1 MKADVTM
8 FKNIKINLKKI
19 LAVSLAAAT
28 LCAAGCGEKE
38 LPDFDYASDDLSSYV
53 TLPDIGSYTREGV
66 VAEYEKAIK
75 EAEIPDSYIIS
86 GGSYFDFYV
95 TAYIKNGEEFEKY
108 EKLSYETYGSP
119 ISGYRVLQDGK
130 NADFD
135 KCLMA
140 SVISGEEAAVQPR
153 TIKNGK
159 QFSFTLDI
167 GADNENA
174 DIAGKTLKF
183 VITPVGYTA
192 PLYDDAELNV
202 YTRKYF
208 DGVSNK
214 TTVEAGD
221 GVFFSVVATA
231 DGAAIYTN
239 TNAFLFVGDNSLFP
253 GFDEYL
259 IGKKVGGS
267 NFSVTFSN
275 DAFTKGNGLFLANGK
290 KVDFYINITKI
301 CDTKTLPENDNF
313 KTVWELKEYCALES
327 FAKEY
332 LYDAV
337 FSDAKVNSYPEKGY
351 AKMEEQMKE
360 QLSGNLDYYRE
371 YLEERLGDVSE
382 EYVFSYMQKEIFGEE
397 EYEDAEA
404 LIRGVATEQMDY
416 IIKNNVIADMLGVEY
431 SYEEYEKDIK
441 ALVSSSY
448 PDYEITV
455 EEFESGMLGGKHYWY
470 AYFLYD
476 KIVEALADK
485 VI

>member
-1 MKADVTM
+1 M

-19 LAVSLAAAT
+19 LAVSLATAT
-28 LCAAGCGEKE
+28 LCAAGCGKKE
-38 LPDFDYASDDLSSYV
+38 LPDFDYAAEDLSSYV
-53 TLPDIGSYTREGV
+53 TLPDLGSYTREGV

-75 EAEIPDSYIIS
+75 EAETPDSYIIG

-95 TAYIKNGEEFEKY
+95 TAYIKNGEDFDKY
-108 EKLSYETYGSP
+108 EKFCHETYGFP
-119 ISGYRVLQDGK
+119 VSGYRVLRDSK

-140 SVISGEEAAVQPR
+140 SVVSADEAAVQPR
-153 TIKNGK
+153 TLKNGK

-167 GADNENA
+167 GADNTNA

-183 VITPVGYTA
+183 VITPVSYTA
-192 PLYDDAELNV
+192 PLYDDAQLNV

-221 GVFFSVVATA
+221 GVFLSIIATA
-231 DGAAIYTN
+231 NGAAIYTN
-239 TNAFLFVGDNSLFP
+239 TNAFLFVGENSIFP

-259 IGKKVGGS
+259 IGKKAGGS
-267 NFSVTFSN
+267 NFSVTFSE
-275 DAFTKGNGLFLANGK
+275 DAFTSDNNLFLANGK

-301 CDTKTLPENDNF
+301 CDTKVLPENENF

-332 LYDAV
+332 LYNAV
-337 FSDAKVNSYPEKGY
+337 FSAAKINSYPEDAY
-351 AKMEEQMKE
+351 AVMEAEMRKQADDVM
-360 QLSGNLDYYRE
+360 SSYRK

-382 EYVFSYMQKEIFGEE
+382 EYVFDYMQKEIFGEE
-397 EYEDAEA
+397 TYDDIED
-404 LIRGVATEQMDY
+404 LIRGVVTGQMDY
-416 IIKNNVIADMLGVEY
+416 IIINNVLADELGVEY
-431 SYEEYEKDIK
+431 SYDEYAKDVQ
-441 ALVSSSY
+441 ALVSSSA
-448 PDYEITV
+448 DYEITV
-455 EEFESGMLGGKHYWY
+455 EEFESGMLGGKHYYY

-485 VI
+485 VM

>member
-1 MKADVTM
+1 
-8 FKNIKINLKKI
+8 
-19 LAVSLAAAT
+19 
-28 LCAAGCGEKE
+28 
-38 LPDFDYASDDLSSYV
+38 
-53 TLPDIGSYTREGV
+53 
-66 VAEYEKAIK
+66 
-75 EAEIPDSYIIS
+75 
-86 GGSYFDFYV
+86 
-95 TAYIKNGEEFEKY
+95 
-108 EKLSYETYGSP
+108 
-119 ISGYRVLQDGK
+119 
-130 NADFD
+130 
-135 KCLMA
+135 
-140 SVISGEEAAVQPR
+140 
-153 TIKNGK
+153 
-159 QFSFTLDI
+159 TLDI

-382 EYVFSYMQKEIFGEE
+382 EYVFAYMQKEIFGEE

-416 IIKNNVIADMLGVEY
+416 IIKNNVLADMLGVEY

-448 PDYEITV
+448 PDYDITV